1 MRKGVGV
8 IIGGQLGKLKIYT
21 DLSGM
26 VIRNG
31 LGRKENIKR
40 KHKEGGETGTWFTR
54 QTDDMAV
61 IATRLENQ
69 GSQKHDLRIGHLL
82 RFSSSKMVQLP

>member
-1 MRKGVGV
+1 MRKRVGA
-8 IIGGQLGKLKIYT
+8 IICGQLDKLAIYT
-21 DLSGM
+21 DPFGM

-40 KHKEGGETGTWFTR
+40 KHKEGEGMGIWFTR

-69 GSQKHDLRIGHLL
+69 GSQKHGLRIGP
-82 RFSSSKMVQLP
+82 FA